1 MNMARDEN
9 ATGSVTITITVST
22 ESDQLLRQL
31 AKRGIYGR
39 GRATVA
45 AGFVDRRL
53 QDLVESGALKPEE
66 DTKKKR

>member
-1 MNMARDEN
+1 MKMARDEN
-9 ATGSVTITITVST
+9 ATGSVPITITVST
-22 ESDQLLRQL
+22 ESARLLEQL

-39 GRATVA
+39 RRAVVA

-53 QDLVESGALKPEE
+53 QDLVESGALIPEE